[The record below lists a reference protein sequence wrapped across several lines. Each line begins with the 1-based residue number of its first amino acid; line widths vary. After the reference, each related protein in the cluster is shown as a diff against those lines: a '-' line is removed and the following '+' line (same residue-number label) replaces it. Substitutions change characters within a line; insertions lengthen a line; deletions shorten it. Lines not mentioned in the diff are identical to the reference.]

1 MTSRIASA
9 LVASALLVAAP
20 NMARPAAAQT
30 APVIGK
36 AVPVIL
42 WAVTGAVIGAVV
54 WPMVIGGAAVAAAPG
69 VTSAGALLNT
79 GAAIGTVLGGA
90 GYLATR

>member
-20 NMARPAAAQT
+20 NMATPAAAQSS
-30 APVIGK
+30 PVIGK
-36 AVPVIL
+36 ALPVVL

-54 WPMVIGGAAVAAAPG
+54 WPMVVGGTAAAAAPG
-69 VTSAGALLNT
+69 VMSAGALLNT
-79 GAAIGTVLGGA
+79 GAAIGTVVGGA